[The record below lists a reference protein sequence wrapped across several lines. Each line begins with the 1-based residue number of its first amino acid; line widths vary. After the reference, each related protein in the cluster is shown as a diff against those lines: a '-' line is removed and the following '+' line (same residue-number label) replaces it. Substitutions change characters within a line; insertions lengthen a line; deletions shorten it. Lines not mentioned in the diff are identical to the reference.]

1 MAGWGLRGGPGLFL
15 VSASRGYPWLQV
27 HGVLSAAASLVA

>member
-1 MAGWGLRGGPGLFL
+1 MAGRDLGGGPGFFL

-27 HGVLSAAASLVA
+27 RGVLSAAASLVA